1 MGESRVIDYMYL
13 AMAKKEGARG
23 YAAATTGLVEA
34 ARQRHNTSPT
44 ATVALGRALT
54 AAVLMSGLL
63 KVGQRVALK
72 WEGSGP
78 LRRIVVEADAKGRV
92 RGYVADPH
100 VDRPLSQGEYDV
112 PGAIGAAGLLTVV
125 RDLRL
130 PELATGVVHLA
141 ASNIDDDV
149 AYFLEQSDQVPSALE
164 IGVTLNEDGSV
175 AEAGGILIQP
185 LPPYEPA
192 IVARLKERLQEL
204 PPIEAMLADGKKP
217 EQILDEVF
225 AGITHTLLS
234 KYPVRFECN
243 CTREQTRGLLVSL
256 GREELEAILEHEG
269 QAVVNCQFCHEE
281 YVFDREE
288 LENILSVMDE
298 EE

>member
-1 MGESRVIDYMYL
+1 MHL

-34 ARQRHNTSPT
+34 ARLRHNTSPT

-72 WEGSGP
+72 WEGNGP
-78 LRRIVVEADAKGRV
+78 LRRVVAEADAKGRV
-92 RGYVADPH
+92 RGYVAEPQIYL
-100 VDRPLSQGEYDV
+100 PLAQGEYDV
-112 PGAIGAAGLLTVV
+112 ASAIGAAGLLTVV

-130 PELATGVVHLA
+130 PELATGVVHLVG
-141 ASNIDDDV
+141 SNIDDDLM
-149 AYFLEQSDQVPSALE
+149 YFLEQSDQVPSALE

-185 LPPYEPA
+185 LPPYDPTIIEQ
-192 IVARLKERLQEL
+192 LKERLQEL
-204 PPIEAMLADGKKP
+204 PPIEAMLAEGKKP
-217 EQILDEVF
+217 EQLLDEVF
-225 AGITHTLLS
+225 VGITHTLLS

-243 CTREQTRGLLVSL
+243 CSREQTMGLLVSL
-256 GREELEAILEHEG
+256 GREELEEILEHEG

-281 YVFDREE
+281 YVFDRED
-288 LENILSVMDE
+288 LLSILQSME
-298 EE
+298 EEE